1 MKKYLLFLTVIAVTY
16 LNTSAQSFQLIN
28 QGTQIV
34 NGTSLQVSGSS
45 STFDISKNLWVRNVS
60 GQTLDVKVKRIE
72 INVTPGTLN
81 ATCWDICPPSDTAG
95 DAVELISS
103 TTVNMADSAIDYSF
117 SAHIYPERVSGCSHF
132 RYIFFG
138 VGTAFQDSVDIY
150 FSHGQTCAPLSTNA
164 IESSKISFD
173 VYPNPSSDFVN
184 IDLSQEI
191 NNGELIITNTIGSV
205 VKRIRLD
212 ALNNKSLSIS
222 DLENGIY
229 FISILNEEKQIST
242 RKLQIAR

>member
-1 MKKYLLFLTVIAVTY
+1 MKKYLLSLTVIVLTIFNA
-16 LNTSAQSFQLIN
+16 SAQSFQIIN

-45 STFDISKNLWVRNVS
+45 STFDISKNLWVKNVS

-72 INVTPGTLN
+72 INVAPGTLN
-81 ATCWDICPPSDTAG
+81 ATCWEICPPSDTAG

-132 RYIFFG
+132 RYIFYG
-138 VGTAFQDSVDIY
+138 VGTAFQDSVDIF
-150 FSHGQTCAPLSTNA
+150 FSHGQTCAPLSTTA
-164 IESSKISFD
+164 VESSKITFD
-173 VYPNPSSDFVN
+173 IYPNPGSDFIN
-184 IDLSQEI
+184 IDLSKEL
-191 NNGELIITNTIGSV
+191 NNAELMITNPLGSL

-229 FISILNEEKQIST
+229 FISIINEEKQIST
-242 RKLQIAR
+242 RKLQVAR

>member
-1 MKKYLLFLTVIAVTY
+1 MKKYLLSLTVIVLTIFNA
-16 LNTSAQSFQLIN
+16 SAQSFQIIN

-45 STFDISKNLWVRNVS
+45 STFDISKNLWIRNVS

-72 INVTPGTLN
+72 INVAPGTLN

-132 RYIFFG
+132 RYIFYG
-138 VGTAFQDSVDIY
+138 VGTAFQDSVDIF
-150 FSHGQTCAPLSTNA
+150 FSHGQTCAPLSTTA
-164 IESSKISFD
+164 VESSKISFD
-173 VYPNPSSDFVN
+173 IYPNPASDFIN
-184 IDLSQEI
+184 IDLSKEL
-191 NNGELIITNTIGSV
+191 NNAELMITNPLGSL

-229 FISILNEEKQIST
+229 FISIINEEKQIST
-242 RKLQIAR
+242 RKLQVAR